1 MKNLKNEVN
10 AEEGLSVLAL
20 FIHRYQWGKQ
30 IRGDERGFLEKMRV
44 YRDLGARVYV
54 VELEPSLQKLV
65 GEQIYESLRINFSP
79 RWGVD
84 ALTQLKN
91 LFILVFAAFRLSRRV
106 RFNLVYAYNQD
117 LENVLPAFIIK
128 LLTGKPM
135 VLIFHLFYRDYAKSF
150 RKTFS
155 ERLSKGL
162 SLNGAL
168 LRSFLGFLRNFA
180 FRSADLIICVSD
192 SVREEVVRHMPTQ
205 RVVVVRNGVNT
216 SVFRKIECPKV
227 YDAAFLGRLCHQKG
241 IDVLLN
247 AWKMVTLEFEE
258 AKLVLIGGGDQ
269 DRVVHYKEIVRK
281 LGLQDNVVMKGFIL
295 DEELVSLL
303 NSSKLFVFPSRYDGF
318 ALAVAEAM
326 ACGLP
331 CIISDIPAF
340 REIYGGAA
348 ILVKPDDAECLANTI
363 KEVLSN
369 SSEMELLSR
378 KSRMLAGSLDWRM
391 TVNAEIN
398 LIKPF

>member
-1 MKNLKNEVN
+1 
-10 AEEGLSVLAL
+10 
-20 FIHRYQWGKQ
+20 
-30 IRGDERGFLEKMRV
+30 MRV

-91 LFILVFAAFRLSRRV
+91 LFILVFAAFCMSRRV

-117 LENVLPAFIIK
+117 LENVLPAFVIK

-150 RKTFS
+150 REALS
-155 ERLSKGL
+155 ERLLKGF

-168 LRSFLGFLRNFA
+168 LRSFLGFLRNIA
-180 FRSADLIICVSD
+180 FRGADLIICVSD
-192 SVREEVVRHMPTQ
+192 SVRKEVVRHIQTQ
-205 RVVVVRNGVNT
+205 RVAVVRNGVNA
-216 SVFRKIECPKV
+216 SVFRKIECPKA

-241 IDVLLN
+241 VDVLLN
-247 AWKMVTLEFEE
+247 AWKMVTLEFDE
-258 AKLVLIGGGDQ
+258 AKLVLIRGGDQ
-269 DRVVHYKEIVRK
+269 DRVTHYKEMVHK
-281 LGLQDNVVMKGFIL
+281 LGLQDNVVMKGFIP
-295 DEELVSLL
+295 DKELVSLL

-331 CIISDIPAF
+331 CIISDIPAL
-340 REIYGGAA
+340 REIYGEAA

-369 SSEMELLSR
+369 RSEMELLSR

-398 LIKPF
+398 LIKAILRKSVRMQ